1 MALQDVQAM
10 IRRVAESLDL
20 GKEAV
25 EQLVE
30 PDQTHEFEIKLK
42 NGQSYKGYRVQ
53 HDNRRGPYKGGLRFH
68 PEVNLD
74 EVSTLATLMTFKTAA
89 VGLPL
94 GGGKGGI
101 SVNPKE
107 LSEAELEEL
116 SREFGRQLQPHIGP
130 EKDVPAPDVNT
141 NSKIIDWMVEEYETA
156 TGDTNHASFT
166 GKSLNK
172 GGSEG
177 REAATGRGG
186 VIVLREILKHMGWKE
201 WPLTMAVQGFGNVG
215 SFFATVAADEH
226 KDWAL
231 VAATDS
237 SGGVTDVAGLDAHEL
252 DNFKKAGNKLHDF
265 EADDTLESDEI
276 FTEDVDVLVLG
287 ALGDAVTADN
297 MQDVRAKIILELA
310 NGPVSDEAR
319 TYLTKKGVIIIPD
332 ILANAGGVI
341 VSYLEWRQN
350 LDGEHWDENRVNKEL
365 ERYLVQATKAIWE
378 EHATH
383 DVPLEEAAMRIALK
397 RLIAEQA

>member
-1 MALQDVQAM
+1 M
-10 IRRVAESLDL
+10 IRRVAESMNL
-20 GKEAV
+20 GSEAV
-25 EQLVE
+25 EALIE
-30 PDQTHEFEIKLK
+30 PNQKHEFELRLK
-42 NGQSYKGYRVQ
+42 SGQTYKGYRIQ

-89 VGLPL
+89 VGLPM

-130 EKDVPAPDVNT
+130 DKDVPAPDVNT
-141 NSKIIDWMVEEYETA
+141 NSKIIDWMVEEYEAA

-166 GKSLNK
+166 GKSIKN
-172 GGSEG
+172 GGSAG

-186 VIVLREILKHMGWKE
+186 AIVLREVLKHMGWKE

-215 SFFATVAADEH
+215 SFFATVAADDH

-237 SGGVTDVAGLDAHEL
+237 SGGVTDVAGLDAHDL
-252 DNFKKAGNKLHDF
+252 DNFKKAGNKLRDY
-265 EADDTLESDEI
+265 EADDTLDANEV
-276 FTEDVDVLVLG
+276 FAEDVDVLVLG
-287 ALGDAVTADN
+287 ALGDAITEKN
-297 MQDVRAKIILELA
+297 MKDVRAKIILEMA

-319 TYLTKKGVIIIPD
+319 HYLTEKGVCIIPD

-350 LDGEHWDENRVNKEL
+350 LDNEHWDESKVNTEL
-365 ERYLVQATKAIWE
+365 ERYLVAATQVIWE
-378 EHATH
+378 EHVKQQ
-383 DVPLEEAAMRIALK
+383 VPLEEAAMRVALK
-397 RLIAEQA
+397 RLINEE